1 MYFSNTSVE
10 NKISAP
16 FMAKIQKLLLCKC
29 HESVNLLR
37 WSFEIVDGECVYGNA
52 VDVNSQANLQNLRTG
67 NF

>member
-1 MYFSNTSVE
+1 
-10 NKISAP
+10 
-16 FMAKIQKLLLCKC
+16 MAKIQKLLLCKC